1 MTESLSDK
9 EMHDYLE
16 KIAASGCADVNQLI
30 IDYDNGAE
38 IAEIA
43 HLESAQQRQVMA
55 ELRKVM
61 KVYDSCETDIK

>member
-1 MTESLSDK
+1 MSGSLTDK

-16 KIAASGCADVNQLI
+16 QIAASGCADVNQLI
-30 IDYDNGAE
+30 ADYDNGAE

-43 HLESAQQRQVMA
+43 HLDSAQQHQVMA

-61 KVYDSCETDIK
+61 KVYDSCEIDSK

>member
-1 MTESLSDK
+1 MSESLTDK

-16 KIAASGCADVNQLI
+16 QIAASGCADVNQLI
-30 IDYDNGAE
+30 IDFDNGAE

-43 HLESAQQRQVMA
+43 HLDSAQQQQVMT

-61 KVYDSCETDIK
+61 KVYDSCEVDPE